1 MSRSF
6 FHDSLR
12 VIDKLSALLCLL
24 MQQTV
29 ADTKDEAS
37 EREREKPG
45 GKREWMDITSPDR
58 VTVTSKSWM
67 VEAILALHRI
77 RTGPPLRKGES
88 ERERDRSSLSL
99 WG

>member
-1 MSRSF
+1 M
-6 FHDSLR
+6 
-12 VIDKLSALLCLL
+12 DKLSALLCLL

-37 EREREKPG
+37 ERERERPG
-45 GKREWMDITSPDR
+45 GKREWMDITSLDR

-77 RTGPPLRKGES
+77 QTGPPLRKGE
-88 ERERDRSSLSL
+88 RERDRSSQSL
-99 WG
+99 WGNLAGNFS